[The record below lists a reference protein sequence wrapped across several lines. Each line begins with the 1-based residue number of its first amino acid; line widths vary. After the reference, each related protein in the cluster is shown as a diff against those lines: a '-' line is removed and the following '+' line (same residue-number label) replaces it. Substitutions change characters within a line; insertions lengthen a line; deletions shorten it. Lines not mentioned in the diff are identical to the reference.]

1 MKTVPLPPVDPS
13 LAAERRERIVASSR
27 ERYAAERADVEAT
40 IMARHASPEM
50 EPEARGRKTRI
61 RLEVP
66 LPAGKP
72 APAPAEETP
81 SLPQTPGSGGEHHK
95 YLQQLI
101 KRWAEARGYAV
112 TIEKPIL
119 DGLGSVDVALE
130 KGGRRIA
137 CEVSVTT
144 DPEHETG
151 NVQKCLAAGFD
162 EVILISSEKKTL
174 IAVRHALVAALSTAQ
189 YRQVKFLTPE
199 EAFSFIEGL
208 EAKISAVV
216 PAAPDP
222 NELMTAKE
230 VETIYSYVKRGLLP
244 YVKIQ
249 SNVRFLRSA
258 ILNWMEERQ
267 YKPGAR
273 GPRK

>member
-1 MKTVPLPPVDPS
+1 
-13 LAAERRERIVASSR
+13 
-27 ERYAAERADVEAT
+27 
-40 IMARHASPEM
+40 
-50 EPEARGRKTRI
+50 
-61 RLEVP
+61 VP
-66 LPAGKP
+66 LPAGKA
-72 APAPAEETP
+72 APAPSEEVP
-81 SLPQTPGSGGEHHK
+81 SLPQTPGRGGEHHK

-112 TIEKPIL
+112 TIEQPIL

-130 KGGRRIA
+130 KGGRRVA

-144 DPEHETG
+144 DAEHETG

-162 EVILISSEKKTL
+162 EIILVSSEKKTL
-174 IAVRHALVAALSTAQ
+174 TSVRHALVAALGTAQ

-199 EAFSFIEGL
+199 EAFSFIESL
-208 EAKISAVV
+208 EAKSEAV
-216 PAAPDP
+216 PTAPDP

-230 VETIYSYVKRGLLP
+230 VEELLRIDVKTIYSYVKRGLLP

-249 SNVRFLRSA
+249 SNVRFLRPA
-258 ILNWMEERQ
+258 ILQWMEERQ
-267 YKPGAR
+267 YKPGPR